1 MQNLNNLLLE
11 IFAYLRKYFKQTIN
25 HSQGRIIEKIILYKV
40 ASKPISIHELVTYTG
55 LTQANIS
62 QILKKLETEK
72 LIERKIN
79 KEDQRFKDVHITR
92 KGQQLIKTFKKQQS
106 KHFSDIFRNFD
117 TKDKRRIKELLLEL
131 LTILKK
137 YEN

>member
-1 MQNLNNLLLE
+1 MQDLNNLLLE

-25 HSQGRIIEKIILYKV
+25 QSQGRIIEKIILYKV
-40 ASKPISIHELVTYTG
+40 AHKPTSIHELVGYTG

-62 QILKKLETEK
+62 QILKKLEAEK

-79 KEDQRFKDVHITR
+79 KEDQRFKDVYITR
-92 KGQQLIKTFKKQQS
+92 KGRQLIKTFKTQQS
-106 KHFSDIFRNFD
+106 KYFSDIFKDFD
-117 TKDKRRIKELLLEL
+117 AKDKRRTKELLHEL

-137 YEN
+137 YEH

>member
-1 MQNLNNLLLE
+1 MQNLNNLFLE
-11 IFAYLRKYFKQTIN
+11 IFTYLRKYFKQTVN

-40 ASKPISIHELVTYTG
+40 AHKPTSIHELVTYTG

-72 LIERKIN
+72 LIKRKIN
-79 KEDQRFKDVHITR
+79 KKDQRYKDVHITK
-92 KGQQLIKTFKKQQS
+92 KGRQLIKTFKKQQS
-106 KHFSDIFRNFD
+106 KRFSDIFRNFEAE
-117 TKDKRRIKELLLEL
+117 DKRRIKKLLHEL

-137 YEN
+137 YEH